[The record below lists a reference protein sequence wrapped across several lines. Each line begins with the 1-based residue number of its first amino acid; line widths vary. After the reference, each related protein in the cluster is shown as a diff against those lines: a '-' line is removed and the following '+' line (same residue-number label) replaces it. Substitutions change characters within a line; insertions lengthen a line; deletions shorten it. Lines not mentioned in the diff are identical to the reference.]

1 MKKNNNVEPGKTFS
15 VKVPVNADP
24 VTLEFLNRERAISRN
39 KLVYGIV
46 DREAKK
52 EQGSEITLPLNL
64 DLSEAEKE
72 NLLEPTML
80 RSIEVFIQTLISQQN
95 HLPADN
101 NNSEAA
107 EDANEVT
114 AIDLTGMMDYQ

>member
-24 VTLEFLNRERAISRN
+24 VTLDFLNRERSISRN

-52 EQGSEITLPLNL
+52 EQGSEVTLPLKL

-72 NLLEPTML
+72 KLLEPATL
-80 RSIEVFIQTLISQQN
+80 RSIEVFIQTLIGQQKEIN
-95 HLPADN
+95 TAPTKSKVN
-101 NNSEAA
+101 EVEAA
-107 EDANEVT
+107 D
-114 AIDLTGMMDYQ
+114 ISGFMDYQ

>member
-24 VTLEFLNRERAISRN
+24 VTLDFLNRERSISRN

-52 EQGSEITLPLNL
+52 EQGSEITLPINL

-72 NLLEPTML
+72 RLLEPHTL
-80 RSIEVFIQTLISQQN
+80 RTIEVFIQTLIGQQKEQSN
-95 HLPADN
+95 APA
-101 NNSEAA
+101 EP
-107 EDANEVT
+107 EVNEVDV
-114 AIDLTGMMDYQ
+114 ADISGFLDYQ

>member
-24 VTLEFLNRERAISRN
+24 VTLDFLNRERSISRN

-52 EQGSEITLPLNL
+52 EQGSEITLPINL
-64 DLSEAEKE
+64 DLSESEKE
-72 NLLEPTML
+72 KLLEPSTL
-80 RSIEVFIQTLISQQN
+80 RSIEVFIQTLIGQQKEVSTT
-95 HLPADN
+95 PT
-101 NNSEAA
+101 A
-107 EDANEVT
+107 EPTNEVG
-114 AIDLTGMMDYQ
+114 AADISGFMDYQ

>member
-15 VKVPVNADP
+15 VKVPVNADS
-24 VTLEFLNRERAISRN
+24 VTLDFLNRERSISRN

-52 EQGSEITLPLNL
+52 EQGSEITLPINL

-72 NLLEPTML
+72 RLLEPNTL
-80 RSIEVFIQTLISQQN
+80 RTIEVFIQTLIGQQKEPSN
-95 HLPADN
+95 APA
-101 NNSEAA
+101 EP
-107 EDANEVT
+107 EVDAVD
-114 AIDLTGMMDYQ
+114 ISGIMDYQ

>member
-15 VKVPVNADP
+15 VKVPVNADS
-24 VTLEFLNRERAISRN
+24 VTLDFLNRERSISRN
-39 KLVYGIV
+39 KLIYGIV

-72 NLLEPTML
+72 RLLEPTTL
-80 RSIEVFIQTLISQQN
+80 RSIEVFIQTLIGQQKEI
-95 HLPADN
+95 LATPA
-101 NNSEAA
+101 EPK
-107 EDANEVT
+107 ANEVD
-114 AIDLTGMMDYQ
+114 AADIEGFMDYQ